1 MVREERV
8 IELDAAVGMIGD
20 GDIVATA
27 GALLHRKP
35 LRLLDALGRA
45 GRRDLHLVTFAG
57 SLDVEILLAHDA
69 VSELSSAY
77 VGLGPFGFAPHFRSA
92 TESGRVIDHEYSEWS
107 LLGRIRAAAM
117 GVPFLPTRAGE
128 GSDVFADLGLEE
140 VVDPYT
146 GVSYRAIPPLEPDVA
161 ILHAWRANRSG
172 DVQFAWPPEHLWD
185 ADVLVARAAKR
196 VIVTVEEIVD
206 DEVVREA
213 AHLTRLFGFEIDGV
227 VELPGGSGPTGIE
240 PVRHV
245 DEDVIRAYARSGGD
259 LGLLRLDGPR

>member
-1 MVREERV
+1 MVGEQRV
-8 IELDAAVGMIGD
+8 VELDAAIELIGD
-20 GDIVATA
+20 GDVVATA

-35 LRLLDALGRA
+35 LRFLHALGCA

-57 SLDVEILLAHDA
+57 SLDVEVLLAHDVVGA
-69 VSELSSAY
+69 LSTAY
-77 VGLGPFGFAPHFRSA
+77 VGLGPFGFAPRFRSA
-92 TESGRVIDHEYSEWS
+92 IESGDVVDHEYSEWS

-128 GSDVFADLGLEE
+128 GSEVFADLDLEE
-140 VVDPYT
+140 VVDPHT
-146 GVSYRAIPPLEPDVA
+146 GVSYRALPPLQPDVA
-161 ILHAWRANRSG
+161 ILHAWRANGRG

-185 ADVLVARAAKR
+185 ADILVARAAKR

-213 AHLTRLFGFEIDGV
+213 SHLTRLFGFEIDGL

-259 LGLLRLDGPR
+259 TTLLRLDGP